1 MSTADLSHLH
11 QALDLLEEREAELLV
26 WGDTDGAFTHA
37 DIISLFTRHLPYEDA
52 ESLLAELQNAAMLF
66 SVPTSKGGDALPHA
80 YGGIGLPVPPPASMV
95 PRSTASASPDACR
108 RLPFRPSPA
117 QLSEAGTSGANGAE
131 QMGRR
136 PVDERD

>member
-66 SVPTSKGGDALPHA
+66 RVPTSKGGRATA
-80 YGGIGLPVPPPASMV
+80 RVWRN
-95 PRSTASASPDACR
+95 RSTCSATSVNGSAINRFSEPGRLSPTTVSSVARATIRSGNFR
-108 RLPFRPSPA
+108 RKRC
-117 QLSEAGTSGANGAE
+117 
-131 QMGRR
+131 
-136 PVDERD
+136 